1 LRRMRECAVKK
12 SAQGPSSDPAG
23 WRIRSSIA
31 KRPRRVG
38 VDSLPMTARKR
49 RTTLPARLT
58 VTVAR
63 PVETVSRQG

>member
-1 LRRMRECAVKK
+1 
-12 SAQGPSSDPAG
+12 
-23 WRIRSSIA
+23 
-31 KRPRRVG
+31 
-38 VDSLPMTARKR
+38 MTARKR